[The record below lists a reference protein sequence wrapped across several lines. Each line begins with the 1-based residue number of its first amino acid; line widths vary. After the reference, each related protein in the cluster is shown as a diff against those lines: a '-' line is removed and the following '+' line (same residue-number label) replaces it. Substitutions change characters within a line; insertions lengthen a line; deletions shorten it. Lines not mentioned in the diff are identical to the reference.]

1 MCAVQYPAAVLVA
14 DVDRA
19 GNVGRVMEHRMMT
32 LAQLIVILQFSDAA
46 REGRR
51 DEGRKSNVCGAL
63 PGEVQSSGILPFQSA
78 SLRFPA
84 VWPNASLRTGSKT
97 VRRRSRYRNTW
108 RASKARSRSGE
119 CQDQAAPP
127 RFTWKSGMSCC
138 WRLGRVE
145 GPSLAR
151 RVCGLSH

>member
-1 MCAVQYPAAVLVA
+1 MCAVQYHAAVLVA

-32 LAQLIVILQFSDAA
+32 SAQLIVILQFSDAA

-84 VWPNASLRTGSKT
+84 VWPNASLRTGAKT
-97 VRRRSRYRNTW
+97 VRRCSRSRNTW
-108 RASKARSRSGE
+108 RASKARSRSEERTE
-119 CQDQAAPP
+119 CA
-127 RFTWKSGMSCC
+127 
-138 WRLGRVE
+138 
-145 GPSLAR
+145 LAVPCYAVR
-151 RVCGLSH
+151 GLSCWSQSMFAD